1 MEGLLIPLGFFA
13 SVVLVLYIY
22 YTNRNKERMALIE
35 KGADASLFKARPRTL
50 PAFPTLKLGMFLVG
64 IGVGILMGNI
74 VETLTRLQPET
85 AYFSMILLFGGAS
98 LIANFMIEKGK
109 SNKPLQ

>member
-1 MEGLLIPLGFFA
+1 MEGILIPLGFFA
-13 SVVLVLYIY
+13 SVVLSLYIY

-35 KGADASLFKARPRTL
+35 KGADASLFKTSPKT
-50 PAFPTLKLGMFLVG
+50 FPTLKLGMFLVG
-64 IGVGILMGNI
+64 IGIGILMGNI

-98 LIANFMIEKGK
+98 LIANFMIEKAK
-109 SNKPLQ
+109 HNKPLE